1 MDYKKPIGLI
11 AGRGSSKPI
20 IDLKRTIEHKLEFNE
35 YSTQSDIEKILD
47 ENYGINRESMM
58 KLYVSIEQVL
68 SPIIESM
75 IAAGL
80 TFEEI
85 RKLLKISKKSRPI
98 LSKTI
103 VLKKSSKKP
112 YKQRRY
118 KRFQNHR

>member
-1 MDYKKPIGLI
+1 MDNKKPIGLI
-11 AGRGSSKPI
+11 SGRGSSKPFM
-20 IDLKRTIEHKLEFNE
+20 DLKRTIEHKLEFNE

-68 SPIIESM
+68 RPIVESLIE
-75 IAAGL
+75 AGL
-80 TFEEI
+80 TFDEI
-85 RKLLKISKKSRPI
+85 RKLLKISKKSSPI

-118 KRFQNHR
+118 KRFKNHR